1 LLAQSESSP
10 RAWVNTPYFLNAYIF
25 EFLQKFYAFLS
36 PLNGWLPMNLH
47 LLRCHLLFFGL
58 MILAPTFANGEKLS
72 DIPAIAFQV
81 STKPVVLSRL
91 SDSGAYEIVANKK
104 IALINDGR
112 SIWLFKGGSSKL
124 EKKSFAKSPQE
135 TTWYGPVC
143 AMGDTFVVAVQNY
156 PEEQLEKES
165 TAPRGSFI
173 EGPTGAGFIVLSP
186 ARADRY
192 LPSLTV
198 ASRPPQEFTPD
209 PGDTE
214 SQLFS
219 DTVQC
224 CAWDGTS
231 LFLGSYGSVG
241 KVNLAAATIDLI
253 EEDTEQTLSHLP
265 LFVEDQTIWFGLDE
279 GGLGGASLVMRPFRG
294 KSKGFFIAN
303 GEDVVSFSA
312 LTRHEGRLIAGTS
325 HGLFQ
330 LDETSRQFQRLEFGE
345 KYSGSRVTTL
355 ISYKGS
361 LWAFIGGEWLCV
373 DLKTRKA
380 VRYVNSTPTELTT
393 GLPFNGTWLLAGP
406 TGVWKLRL
414 P

>member
-1 LLAQSESSP
+1 MLRFLMNPHLAS
-10 RAWVNTPYFLNAYIF
+10 
-25 EFLQKFYAFLS
+25 K
-36 PLNGWLPMNLH
+36 H
-47 LLRCHLLFFGL
+47 LFFVGL
-58 MILAPTFANGEKLS
+58 MLLSPTFANGEKLS
-72 DIPAIAFQV
+72 DIPAIAIQI
-81 STKPVVLSRL
+81 STKPVYLTRL
-91 SDSGAYEIVANKK
+91 SDFEAHEIVANKK
-104 IALINDGR
+104 IALINNGR
-112 SIWLFKGGSSKL
+112 SIWLFKGDNSKL

-143 AMGDTFVVAVQNY
+143 SMGDTFVVAVQDY
-156 PEEQLEKES
+156 PEEQLEQES
-165 TAPRGSFI
+165 IAPRGSFI
-173 EGPTGAGFIVLSP
+173 EGPTGAEFILLSP
-186 ARADRY
+186 AKADRY

-198 ASRPPQEFTPD
+198 ASRPAQEFTPY

-224 CAWDGTS
+224 CAWDGAS

-241 KVNLAAATIDLI
+241 KANFATATIDLI
-253 EEDTEQTLSHLP
+253 EEDYEATLNRFP
-265 LFVEDQTIWFGLDE
+265 LFVEKHALWFGLDE
-279 GGLGGASLVMRPFRG
+279 GGLGGASLVMRPFHG
-294 KSKGFFIAN
+294 ETKEFSIDN

-312 LTRHEGRLIAGTS
+312 LARHEGRLIAGTS

-330 LDETSRQFQRLEFGE
+330 LDETSGHFQRLDFGE

-355 ISYKGS
+355 ISHNGS
-361 LWAFIGGEWLCV
+361 LWAFIGNEWLCIN
-373 DLKTRKA
+373 LKKRMA

-393 GLPFNGTWLLAGP
+393 GIPFNGIWLLAGP

>member
-1 LLAQSESSP
+1 
-10 RAWVNTPYFLNAYIF
+10 
-25 EFLQKFYAFLS
+25 
-36 PLNGWLPMNLH
+36 MNPH
-47 LLRCHLLFFGL
+47 LLRNHLLFLVL
-58 MILAPTFANGEKLS
+58 MLLAPTFANGEKLS

-81 STKPVVLSRL
+81 STKPVALSRL
-91 SDSGAYEIVANKK
+91 SDSGAHEIVANKK

-112 SIWLFKGGSSKL
+112 NIWLFKGNNSNL
-124 EKKSFAKSPQE
+124 EKKSFTKSPQG

-143 AMGDTFVVAVQNY
+143 SMGDTFVVAVQDY

-173 EGPTGAGFIVLSP
+173 EGPSGAGFIVLSP
-186 ARADRY
+186 AKADRY

-198 ASRPPQEFTPD
+198 ASRPPQEFTPY
-209 PGDTE
+209 PSDTE

-241 KVNLAAATIDLI
+241 KANFAAATIDLI
-253 EEDTEQTLSHLP
+253 EEDSEQTLSHVP
-265 LFVEDQTIWFGLDE
+265 LFVEKNALWVGLDE
-279 GGLGGASLVMRPFRG
+279 GGLGGASLVMRPFHG
-294 KSKGFFIAN
+294 ETKSFFIAN
-303 GEDVVSFSA
+303 DEDVVSFSA
-312 LTRHEGRLIAGTS
+312 LARHEGRLLAGTS

-330 LDETSRQFQRLEFGE
+330 LDETSGHFQRLDFGE

-355 ISYKGS
+355 ISHNGS
-361 LWAFIGGEWLCV
+361 LWAFIGNEWLCI
-373 DLKTRKA
+373 DLKKRKA
-380 VRYVNSTPTELTT
+380 VRYINSTPTELTT
-393 GLPFNGTWLLAGP
+393 GTPFNNIWLLAGP
-406 TGVWKLRL
+406 TGVWKVRL

>member
-1 LLAQSESSP
+1 
-10 RAWVNTPYFLNAYIF
+10 
-25 EFLQKFYAFLS
+25 
-36 PLNGWLPMNLH
+36 MNPH
-47 LLRCHLLFFGL
+47 LLRTHLLFLGF
-58 MILAPTFANGEKLS
+58 MILTPTFANGEKLS
-72 DIPAIAFQV
+72 DIPTIAFQV
-81 STKPVVLSRL
+81 STKPVDLTRL
-91 SDSGAYEIVANKK
+91 SDFGAYEIVGNKK

-112 SIWLFKGGSSKL
+112 SIWLFKGGNSKL

-143 AMGDTFVVAVQNY
+143 TMGDTFVVAVQDY

-173 EGPTGAGFIVLSP
+173 EGPAGAGFILLSP
-186 ARADRY
+186 AKADRY

-198 ASRPPQEFTPD
+198 AYRPPQEFTPD

-214 SQLFS
+214 RQLFS

-241 KVNLAAATIDLI
+241 KANFATATIDLI
-253 EEDTEQTLSHLP
+253 EEDSGQTLSHLP

-279 GGLGGASLVMRPFRG
+279 GGLGGTSLVMRPFRG
-294 KSKGFFIAN
+294 EAKSFFIAN

-312 LTRHEGRLIAGTS
+312 LTRHESRLIAGTS
-325 HGLFQ
+325 HGLFL
-330 LDETSRQFQRLEFGE
+330 LDETSEHFQRLAFGE

-355 ISYKGS
+355 ISHNGS
-361 LWAFIGGEWLCV
+361 LWAFIGNEWLCI
-373 DLKTRKA
+373 DLKKRKA

-393 GLPFNGTWLLAGP
+393 GIPFNGIWLLAGP
-406 TGVWKLRL
+406 TGVWKLHL